1 MSEAHHII
9 RQYTFDVQSS
19 NRAQSLALQERISHL
34 FRQRISG
41 DMDELLQRIVPEQMI
56 AVLDTLELDLGFIL
70 YKDVETELPAK
81 IMSALEKAL
90 ADILRYGISGEQY
103 TLTGKVHLK
112 TGADRLFEL
121 MRHYL
126 LSGVMPWWATA
137 AEHKQPELAIMHLA
151 GTEPNRLAALLR
163 DIARA
168 AYVRQRIA
176 YQFPI
181 AAIQQVVTVLEPAEA
196 VFIFAYSREIVQLQ
210 QRQTILQTEG
220 KTLERAVW
228 WFVLNY
234 LFTETSAYF
243 NRKQFVRSHLAQMAQ
258 HFNVA
263 YGQLLQLFYNA
274 LLFYKQ
280 DMAEASVGGFITT
293 LYQEYAGEQLQAGR
307 YPPNATD
314 NKNTTPDEQI
324 AVLRYYL
331 LYGSFPWWAP
341 AISLQIL
348 QQQMITLA
356 KEARVPLQQM
366 LNTVLRGEAAFK
378 RWDTLVQTTG
388 QQQPAAAQ
396 QTMLQQLTARIPVA
410 ANGHSGL
417 PPFVTTGDVGANGSN
432 GLPPL
437 HTPDAIPPE
446 QQQLRDVLLYRLLY
460 GSIPWWGSTY
470 AHFSINSLWQQLMEQ
485 SMSLAVAVFKYA
497 GTIPYAIER
506 SLQETTPEVLLRL
519 MQAAKLPAP
528 VLDVYE
534 SLYALLQTISA
545 QIQPALAGLQSL
557 QLQLLKSIW
566 QTWALTAYTRLELPA
581 FITAAI
587 QSWAAATGLLPGS
600 LLLLMKNAAPANAV
614 LSDHLQQLI
623 NEQQTAW
630 AAVYHSTGSVPVQ
643 HLLLDN
649 IRKGIVPAT
658 TAEKEQTARL
668 VLEWWQH
675 FLATGHLPV
684 IAGAFNQQVTVE
696 LVGKMLEWLYANYR
710 ERLSAVADV
719 VTPSPL
725 TLNQLFLVWQAMA
738 ATPTPVRELLAG
750 WLQQAVTPPAAG
762 TMIIQD
768 GLWQEV
774 PEPRVAATTE
784 ALPRI
789 SMPAAVSRLLHRF
802 RQYDTIS
809 SATEQQH
816 WLQQAIELLSYF
828 LQHQKLPGY
837 LGTIS
842 STVSNELLKQAI
854 ILLHREKSALLTQLL
869 NAEDTLPAARV
880 AIYHLFTPPAGIHE
894 SQVRQNLEIY
904 AVQDSLLLLQQ
915 TIHKPIGGFREAV
928 QFYRNQHRQERLSFY
943 QKIFQHTLLIEQAA
957 QELDDATF
965 LEMMQD
971 IHIGWGHPPDAALK
985 ELQQLFD
992 IIITDSQEREKI
1004 RLLFRQFH
1012 MQLLAGHFTVH
1023 HAAEYAQRFLHF
1035 ITGSGVS
1042 AAESFIGRLAVSKGA
1057 INITAYVHL
1066 RNILPALQQQAA
1078 QYVHTHA
1085 HMEQVRQQLYEKDRQ
1100 QLHPTQKPAAIS
1112 KPPQEQLP
1120 NNRELEKIKPPEL
1133 ENIYVGNAGLVLL
1146 HPFLS
1151 FAFQR
1156 LGWLQE
1162 GKFISEEAQHRA
1174 IHLLQFTVDGL
1185 EEHPEHAL
1193 ALNKVL
1199 CNFPLA
1205 APVPLEITLTE
1216 EEKQLSV
1223 EMLKVVIQRWEK
1235 MKNSSVEGFQGAFLQ
1250 REGAL
1255 RQTDEAWFLRVEQ
1268 RAYDVIMQTLPWGIG
1283 TIKTPWMDKVL
1294 YTEWVYT

>member
-41 DMDELLQRIVPEQMI
+41 DMDMLLQRIVPEQMV

-103 TLTGKVHLK
+103 TLTGKVQLK

-121 MRHYL
+121 ARYYL
-126 LSGVMPWWATA
+126 LSGAMPWWATA
-137 AEHKQPELAIMHLA
+137 AERKQPELAIMHLA
-151 GTEPNRLAALLR
+151 GAEPNRLAALLR

-196 VFIFAYSREIVQLQ
+196 VFIFSYSREIVQLQ
-210 QRQTILQTEG
+210 QRQTILQTES

-263 YGQLLQLFYNA
+263 YEHLLQLFYNA

-280 DMAEASVGGFITT
+280 DMAEASVGGFIRT
-293 LYQEYAGEQLQAGR
+293 LYQEYAGEQLKAGR
-307 YPPNATD
+307 YPPNARD
-314 NKNTTPDEQI
+314 NKNSTPDEQV

-366 LNTVLRGEAAFK
+366 LNTVSGEAAFK
-378 RWDTLVQTTG
+378 RWNALVQTTA

-396 QTMLQQLTARIPVA
+396 QTMLQQLTAHIRVA
-410 ANGHSGL
+410 
-417 PPFVTTGDVGANGSN
+417 ANGSN
-432 GLPPL
+432 GLPPFN
-437 HTPDAIPPE
+437 TPDAIPPE

-485 SMSLAVAVFKYA
+485 STPQAIAVFKYA

-528 VLDVYE
+528 VLDGYE

-545 QIQPALAGLQSL
+545 QIQPAVAGLPSL

-566 QTWALTAYTRLELPA
+566 QTWAVSAYTQLELPA

-600 LLLLMKNAAPANAV
+600 LLLLMKSAAPANAV
-614 LSDHLQQLI
+614 LAGHLQQLI

-630 AAVYHSTGSVPVQ
+630 AAIYHPAGSTPVH

-658 TAEKEQTARL
+658 TAAKEQTARL

-675 FLATGHLPV
+675 FLASGQLPLT
-684 IAGAFNQQVTVE
+684 AGTFNQQLTLE
-696 LVGKMLEWLYANYR
+696 LVSKMLEWLYANYR
-710 ERLSAVADV
+710 ERLSAAANVITA
-719 VTPSPL
+719 SPV
-725 TLNQLFLVWQAMA
+725 TLNQLFLLWQAMG
-738 ATPTPVRELLAG
+738 ATPAPTPVRELLAG
-750 WLQQAVTPPAAG
+750 WLQQAITPPAAG
-762 TMIIQD
+762 TMVIQD
-768 GLWQEV
+768 GLWQEL

-816 WLQQAIELLSYF
+816 WLQQAIELLSHF
-828 LQHQKLPGY
+828 LEHQKLPGY
-837 LGTIS
+837 LGTVS
-842 STVSNELLKQAI
+842 SAISNELLKQAV
-854 ILLHREKSALLTQLL
+854 ILLYREKPALLTQLL
-869 NAEDTLPAARV
+869 NAAGVQPAARV
-880 AIYHLFTPPAGIHE
+880 TIYHLFTPPAGIYE
-894 SQVRQNLEIY
+894 SQVRENLEIY

-943 QKIFQHTLLIEQAA
+943 QKIFQHPVLIEQAA
-957 QELDDATF
+957 QQLDDDTF

-971 IHIGWGHPPDAALK
+971 IHIGWGHPPHAALK

-1023 HAAEYAQRFLHF
+1023 HAADYAQRFLHF
-1035 ITGSGVS
+1035 ITGSGISV
-1042 AAESFIGRLAVSKGA
+1042 AESFIGRLAVSKGA

-1100 QLHPTQKPAAIS
+1100 LLQTTQKPAAIS
-1112 KPPQEQLP
+1112 KQQQEQLP
-1120 NNRELEKIKPPEL
+1120 NNRELEQLKPPEM
-1133 ENIYVGNAGLVLL
+1133 ETIYVGNAGLVLL

-1156 LGWLQE
+1156 LGWLE
-1162 GKFISEEAQHRA
+1162 KGVFISEEAQHRA
-1174 IHLLQFTVDGL
+1174 VHFLQFTVDGL

-1216 EEKQLSV
+1216 EEKELSV
-1223 EMLKVVIQRWEK
+1223 QMLKAVIQQWEK
-1235 MKNSSVEGFQGAFLQ
+1235 MKNSSVEGFQGSFLQ

-1255 RQTDEAWFLRVEQ
+1255 RETEEAWFLRVEQ
-1268 RAYDVIMQTLPWGIG
+1268 RGYDVIMQTLPWGIG

>member
-41 DMDELLQRIVPEQMI
+41 DMDMLLQRIVPEQMV

-103 TLTGKVHLK
+103 TLTGKVQLK
-112 TGADRLFEL
+112 TGAERLFEL
-121 MRHYL
+121 LRYYL
-126 LSGVMPWWATA
+126 LGGAMPWWATA
-137 AEHKQPELAIMHLA
+137 AERKQPELAIIHLA
-151 GTEPNRLAALLR
+151 AAEPNRLAGLLR

-210 QRQTILQTEG
+210 QRQTILQTES

-243 NRKQFVRSHLAQMAQ
+243 NRKQFVRSHLGQMAQ

-263 YGQLLQLFYNA
+263 YEHLLQLFYNA
-274 LLFYKQ
+274 LVFYKQ
-280 DMAEASVGGFITT
+280 DMTEASVGGFIRT
-293 LYQEYAGEQLQAGR
+293 LYEEYAGEQLKAGR

-314 NKNTTPDEQI
+314 HKNTTPDEQV

-348 QQQMITLA
+348 QQQMISLA
-356 KEARVPLQQM
+356 REACVPLQQM
-366 LNTVLRGEAAFK
+366 LNTVLPGEAAFK
-378 RWDTLVQTTG
+378 RWDALLQTTA
-388 QQQPAAAQ
+388 QQQPAVVQ
-396 QTMLQQLTARIPVA
+396 QAMLQQLA
-410 ANGHSGL
+410 AHIRVGADSRNGL
-417 PPFVTTGDVGANGSN
+417 PPFDTMG
-432 GLPPL
+432 
-437 HTPDAIPPE
+437 AIPPE

-485 SMSLAVAVFKYA
+485 SVPQAVAVFKYA

-528 VLDVYE
+528 VLDAYE
-534 SLYALLQTISA
+534 SLYALLQIISA
-545 QIQPALAGLQSL
+545 QIQPAIAGLQSL
-557 QLQLLKSIW
+557 QQQLLKSIW
-566 QTWALTAYTRLELPA
+566 QTWALSAYTQLELPA

-600 LLLLMKNAAPANAV
+600 LLLLMKNAAPANV
-614 LSDHLQQLI
+614 LLVGHLQQLI

-630 AAVYHSTGSVPVQ
+630 AAVYHPAGSTPVQ

-658 TAEKEQTARL
+658 TAEKEQTARQ

-675 FLATGHLPV
+675 FLATGQLPAA
-684 IAGAFNQQVTVE
+684 AGAFNQPLTLE
-696 LVGKMLEWLYANYR
+696 LVGKMMEWLYANYR
-710 ERLSAVADV
+710 ERLSAAANVI
-719 VTPSPL
+719 TPSPQ
-725 TLNQLFLVWQAMA
+725 TLNQLFLLWQAMG

-750 WLQQAVTPPAAG
+750 WLQQAITPPAAG
-762 TMIIQD
+762 TMVIQD

-774 PEPRVAATTE
+774 PELRVAATTE
-784 ALPRI
+784 SLPRI
-789 SMPAAVSRLLHRF
+789 GMPAAVSRLLHRF
-802 RQYDTIS
+802 RQYDTIG

-816 WLQQAIELLSYF
+816 WLQQAIELLSHF
-828 LQHQKLPGY
+828 LERQKLPGY

-842 STVSNELLKQAI
+842 STISNELLKQSV
-854 ILLHREKSALLTQLL
+854 ILLYREKPALLTQLL
-869 NAEDTLPAARV
+869 NAPGVQPVARV
-880 AIYHLFTPPAGIHE
+880 TIYHLFTPPAGIYE

-943 QKIFQHTLLIEQAA
+943 RKVFQHPVLIEQAA
-957 QELDDATF
+957 QQLDDATF

-992 IIITDSQEREKI
+992 IIITESQEREKI

-1035 ITGSGVS
+1035 ITGSGIS

-1100 QLHPTQKPAAIS
+1100 LLQTTQKPAAIS
-1112 KPPQEQLP
+1112 KQPQEQP
-1120 NNRELEKIKPPEL
+1120 FNNRELEQVKPPEM
-1133 ENIYVGNAGLVLL
+1133 ETIYVGNAGLVLL

-1156 LGWLQE
+1156 LGWLEKGQ
-1162 GKFISEEAQHRA
+1162 FISEEMQHRA
-1174 IHLLQFTVDGL
+1174 IHFLQFTVDGL

-1199 CNFPLA
+1199 CNLPLA
-1205 APVPLEITLTE
+1205 APVPLEITLSE
-1216 EEKQLSV
+1216 EEKELSV
-1223 EMLKVVIQRWEK
+1223 QMLKAVIQQWEK
-1235 MKNSSVEGFQGAFLQ
+1235 MKNSSVEGFQGSFLQ

-1255 RQTDEAWFLRVEQ
+1255 RETEEAWFLRVEQ
-1268 RAYDVIMQTLPWGIG
+1268 RGYDVIMQTLPWGIG
-1283 TIKTPWMDKVL
+1283 TIKTPWMEKVL